1 MNNEIEVRLEPV
13 QTEAEELL
21 FYTDKLKDEQ
31 NGCIGHLRIDFG
43 SDGNGFYSS
52 WFEHENSPEDEAYF
66 KSEFDSVVNKL
77 RETVLKSRKDMR
89 DYCRGK
95 DDCRNTHSYYDDC
108 WGFRLLTQN
117 YAYYI
122 RCTPC
127 EGDYESYIYVYDRD
141 KLMNC
146 LSSEAGLPMH
156 CYSTHPETKKPIL
169 ISYAEQGFYPV
180 RIPEGSTVE
189 SFNKALGVTPAQRQA
204 MEIGSMFGWRVP
216 GANPKTFEKAD
227 GENEPKNTMKIAI
240 YQINL
245 ERDDN
250 SVAFEGLDEI
260 EKLTASRE
268 VDSSLYDK
276 VYEYEMEGTSLE
288 DVYRKFN
295 LEQPEGFH
303 ARSLSVSDVVEV
315 IESDTVKPGFYFC
328 DTVGFEKVEFEPSL
342 SRETKQD
349 RIKVLIIEP
358 EKEPYVKEIDSGLE
372 SLQHEV
378 DGDIEAFYP
387 TADEVAFIC
396 NEEGKIIGLPLNRA
410 VRGDDGEMI
419 DIIAGTFMIVGLGEG
434 NFSSLDEKM
443 IEKYSEKFK
452 SPELFARVN
461 GKLHVIPMNNAPEK
475 DTPEKRDV
483 KPHSREER

>member
-21 FYTDKLKDEQ
+21 FYTDKLLDEKD
-31 NGCIGHLRIDFG
+31 GCIGHLRIDFG
-43 SDGNGFYSS
+43 KSGDQFFSTWSDHSNKDGNDSI
-52 WFEHENSPEDEAYF
+52 F
-66 KSEFDSVVNKL
+66 KKEFDAFINDL
-77 RETVLKSRKDMR
+77 RQNVLKSRRDMR

-108 WGFRLLTQN
+108 WGFRCLTN
-117 YAYYI
+117 KYAYYV
-122 RCTPC
+122 RCTPV
-127 EGDYESYIYVYDRD
+127 EGDYECYVYAYD
-141 KLMNC
+141 KSILMRF
-146 LSSEAGLPMH
+146 LAEKAGLAEF
-156 CYSTHPETKKPIL
+156 CYTHHPVTNEPVI
-169 ISYAEQGFYPV
+169 IRYAERGYYPDHC
-180 RIPEGSTVE
+180 PDGSTVE
-189 SFNKALGVTPAQRQA
+189 ELNKLYGVSHVKQIA
-204 MEIGSMFGWRVP
+204 MEVGSIFGWKVP
-216 GANPKTFEKAD
+216 GAD
-227 GENEPKNTMKIAI
+227 PKNYVVKEKEKMKIAI

-245 ERDDN
+245 EKDDN
-250 SVAFEGLDEI
+250 YVAFEGLDEI

-276 VYEYEMEGTSLE
+276 VYEYEMEGKSLE

-349 RIKVLIIEP
+349 KIKVLIVEP

-443 IEKYSEKFK
+443 IEKYSDKFK

-461 GKLHVIPMNNAPEK
+461 GKIHVIPMNNAPEK